1 MVGRVA
7 PSGDGASVL
16 WDWVLLSWIAMLGC
30 GGFLVYVGESQTKSR
45 MS

>member
-16 WDWVLLSWIAMLGC
+16 LGWIAMLGC
-30 GGFLVYVGESQTKSR
+30 GVFLV
-45 MS
+45 